1 MQGDGNAVIG
11 TRGDRDRGGIDMVE
25 RLKADLCVI
34 GGGSAGLALAAG
46 ASQMG
51 AKTVLI
57 ESGKMG
63 GDCLNYGCVPSKA
76 MIAAGHAAH
85 VIRHAGQF
93 GVNGHEPEIDFKG
106 VHDHIHAV
114 IGAIAPHDSVE
125 RFEGLG
131 VTVLQ
136 DRARF
141 RSGDEVEAGTKVVKA
156 RRIAVA
162 TGSSAFVPPIP
173 GLKEVSYHTNET
185 IFDNQVAPSH
195 LIVIG
200 GGPIGSE
207 LAQAHRRLGA
217 EVTIVDMGPIL
228 PKDDPEMAALVRAQI
243 EADGVQLKENVK
255 VERVETAG
263 NGIAVIV
270 ETADGGA
277 ERIEGSDILVA
288 TGRAVNVEG
297 LNLEAAGVEY
307 DRRGIKVDARLRSTN
322 RKIYALG
329 DVAGGYQFTHVAGY
343 HAGIVIQNAL
353 FRLPAKVNYKALP
366 WVTFTDPEL
375 AHVGLTE
382 TDAEKKGLL
391 STVLRW
397 PYAENDRAQAER
409 QTEGK
414 IKVVVG
420 KRGKVLGATIVG
432 AHAGELIYPWVMAIS
447 QGIKVKAMASMIA
460 PYPTLSEVSKRAAG
474 SYFTP
479 TLFSDRTRWIVR
491 FLSKFG

>member
-1 MQGDGNAVIG
+1 
-11 TRGDRDRGGIDMVE
+11 
-25 RLKADLCVI
+25 
-34 GGGSAGLALAAG
+34 
-46 ASQMG
+46 
-51 AKTVLI
+51 
-57 ESGKMG
+57 
-63 GDCLNYGCVPSKA
+63 
-76 MIAAGHAAH
+76 
-85 VIRHAGQF
+85 
-93 GVNGHEPEIDFKG
+93 NGHEPSIDFKR
-106 VHDHIHAV
+106 VHDHIHGV

-136 DRARF
+136 ERARF
-141 RSGDEVEAGTKVVKA
+141 RSGDEVEAGATLVKA

-162 TGSSAFVPPIP
+162 TGSTAFIPPIP
-173 GLKEVSYHTNET
+173 GLSEVSFYTNET

-217 EVTIVDMGPIL
+217 QVTIVDMGPIL
-228 PKDDPEMAALVRAQI
+228 PKDDPEMAALVRAQL
-243 EADGVQLKENVK
+243 ETDGVHLKEHVK
-255 VERVETAG
+255 VQKVESSG
-263 NGIAVIV
+263 NGIAVTV
-270 ETADGGA
+270 ETADGT

-297 LNLEAAGVEY
+297 LNLEAAGVDY

-322 RKIYALG
+322 RKIFALG

-353 FRLPAKVNYKALP
+353 FRLPAKVNYQALP
-366 WVTFTDPEL
+366 WVTYTDPEL
-375 AHVGLTE
+375 SHVGLTE
-382 TDAEKKGLL
+382 DEAEKQGVL
-391 STVLRW
+391 STVVRW
-397 PYAENDRAQAER
+397 PFAENDRAQAEL

-447 QGIKVKAMASMIA
+447 QGIKIKAMASMIA

-474 SYFTP
+474 SYFTS
-479 TLFSDRTRWIVR
+479 TLFSERTRWIVR
-491 FLSKFG
+491 LLSKLG